1 MGYYITLTGIHCFEP
16 DNTEDTLYIN
26 SSGGLDFADIIER
39 IESHFKIPFHPSDFL
54 ITAERIHTYCIYYDM
69 YDSSDHTNYI
79 VIQLKGNLNE
89 I

>member
-1 MGYYITLTGIHCFEP
+1 MGYYKNSRGIDCFEP
-16 DNTEDTLYIN
+16 DNTEDTLYID

-39 IESHFKIPFHPSDFL
+39 IESHFKIPFNPSDFL

-69 YDSSDHTNYI
+69 YDSGDYTNYI